1 MSKQTRTSERKSTIE
16 KSQELESRLRRREIE
31 AQEKKS
37 KKLANI
43 REKELESFVK
53 EAQEII
59 NLADRL
65 EESETSFGA
74 DTTLDPLGALTP
86 DGLARARSV
95 STGLNRFECGNAS
108 SLSPERAGLERNI
121 FGGSLRTINEV
132 FENDKMD
139 NNDGFASDWRSLAGQ
154 REDRGLQSRDQ
165 ERCQRSPVALHLHLR
180 PLTIDKQCQWLAQSL
195 NMRTLC
201 SHISNIAA

>member
-16 KSQELESRLRRREIE
+16 NSQELESRLRRREIK

-139 NNDGFASDWRSLAGQ
+139 NNEYKENLKQGKVYRRQFNTLLSTFTANDVTSAIPRTFM
-154 REDRGLQSRDQ
+154 
-165 ERCQRSPVALHLHLR
+165 ER
-180 PLTIDKQCQWLAQSL
+180 
-195 NMRTLC
+195 N
-201 SHISNIAA
+201 